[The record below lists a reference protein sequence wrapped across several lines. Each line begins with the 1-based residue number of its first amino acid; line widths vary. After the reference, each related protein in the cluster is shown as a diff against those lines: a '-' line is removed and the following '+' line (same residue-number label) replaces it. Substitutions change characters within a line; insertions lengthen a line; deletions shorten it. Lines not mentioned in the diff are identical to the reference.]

1 MSPALPEEERTP
13 SSVAGVAAANSNS
26 TPSTNN
32 ASTAWRNNN
41 NNNHTTRIHRPSLA
55 VLGTGSDVGKSVI
68 AAGLCRLLANHGKRV
83 APFKAQNMSN
93 NSHPALI
100 SASGTDSVT
109 ECTGN
114 SNSNS
119 NSNSNNGNSIRTS
132 SHGGGAWGEIGVAQA
147 VQAEACRLVP
157 RVEMNP
163 LLLKSGGRRGGTGE
177 YLCSVVVLGRHL
189 CTEDYGAL
197 GHRTNELR
205 TLVLDAHYRLGC
217 VTDAE
222 CIVLEGAGSC
232 TELNLVDRDVVNLP
246 LVRQL
251 NCPWLLVANIDP
263 GGVFAQI
270 VGTKAC
276 VSEHDWD
283 LCAGIVVNKLR
294 GETKYFEP
302 GPRMIRDMVGGDK
315 PVFVVPYKYDLNLPE
330 EDGLGVERRLAK
342 EHLLSSSSSSTTSTA
357 TSTSTST
364 STATA
369 TSSTGNNKSDDAA
382 NAKIP
387 TKKPIVVVL
396 AYPHVAITS
405 DLTPLESDPAWTVE
419 WRRHVLPDAPYPH
432 VTAIILPGSRLTRT
446 DLDWLNGTPWW
457 DFLKQHAAAGGAIL
471 GLCGGYQML
480 GRTVADPDGVEG
492 APGVSAGLGLL
503 PVETTIATASCKIV
517 TPRAGVLYQAR
528 RKVDVEADADAD
540 ADGHD
545 AIADQQALSVEGFEL
560 HCGRTAKITNNK
572 NDDGHGGGTADA
584 PPQPL
589 VVFTDDISQM
599 TGTYDTHDGDKGKN
613 EDATDEEGMRLGN
626 VCGTYLHGILAKR
639 RVRRALLLGADI
651 LHDTDNHKK
660 EDDDEPEEVDS
671 LDLFANHLADCGLD
685 FETVSNMI
693 KW

>member
-1 MSPALPEEERTP
+1 MSPPLPVEETT
-13 SSVAGVAAANSNS
+13 SSVAGATDS
-26 TPSTNN
+26 TGNT
-32 ASTAWRNNN
+32 TAWGDNDN
-41 NNNHTTRIHRPSLA
+41 TRHHRPSLA

-68 AAGLCRLLANHGKRV
+68 AAGLCRLLANNNLRV

-100 SASGTDSVT
+100 SSESESESDSSDDGEDSGNVKTISKA
-109 ECTGN
+109 
-114 SNSNS
+114 
-119 NSNSNNGNSIRTS
+119 
-132 SHGGGAWGEIGVAQA
+132 GAWGEIGVAQA

-163 LLLKSGGRRGGTGE
+163 LLLKSGGRRESTGE
-177 YLCSVVVLGRHL
+177 YLCSVVVLGKHL

-197 GHRTNELR
+197 GNRTEELR
-205 TLVLDAHYRLGC
+205 NLILDAHHRLGTQ
-217 VTDAE
+217 TDAQ

-232 TELNLVDRDVVNLP
+232 TELNLMDRDVVNLP

-276 VSEHDWD
+276 VSDKDWE

-302 GPRMIRDMVGGDK
+302 GPRMIEEMVGK
-315 PVFVVPYKYDLNLPE
+315 KVFVVPYKYDLNLPE

-342 EHLLSSSSSSTTSTA
+342 EHLLSSTSTTA
-357 TSTSTST
+357 STSS
-364 STATA
+364 ATP
-369 TSSTGNNKSDDAA
+369 TSSTGSDSDDAKM
-382 NAKIP
+382 NK
-387 TKKPIVVVL
+387 KKPTVVVL

-405 DLTPLESDPAWTVE
+405 DLTPLESDPSLTVE

-432 VTAIILPGSRLTRT
+432 VEAIILPGSRLTRS
-446 DLDWLNGTPWW
+446 DLEWLKSTPWF

-480 GRTVADPDGVEG
+480 GMTVQDPDGVEG
-492 APGVSAGLGLL
+492 ATGTSDGLGLL
-503 PVETTIATASCKIV
+503 PVKTTIATASCKIV
-517 TPRAGVLYQAR
+517 TPRTGVLYQPP
-528 RKVDVEADADAD
+528 VDGLVV
-540 ADGHD
+540 G
-545 AIADQQALSVEGFEL
+545 DQHQALSVEGFEL

-572 NDDGHGGGTADA
+572 SDGHCSTADA
-584 PPQPL
+584 PQPL
-589 VVFTDDISQM
+589 VVFTDDISKTM
-599 TGTYDTHDGDKGKN
+599 HDANDGDAKGEN
-613 EDATDEEGMRLGN
+613 ATDEEGICLGR

-639 RVRRALLLGADI
+639 RVRRSLLLGEDVV
-651 LHDTDNHKK
+651 HDTDE
-660 EDDDEPEEVDS
+660 EDEQEEVDS

-693 KW
+693 NW